1 MKLRKGYIL
10 VGISVLLLSYQP
22 ALNASLLEKL
32 PLTLIAFLRI
42 VVATLCLLCIKI
54 STKKEDKEIH
64 KPTLIKESLILG
76 FILSISTIFFCLGI
90 EENQMTKFMSE
101 GMLPI
106 FIIMMTSMLF
116 KEERNTM
123 FTLVGSVIVV
133 LAIVGVYLITSN
145 DFTIATN
152 YDYHLIYVTIG
163 ALIWAI
169 YLCYYR
175 KQEENLNTKDTFLI
189 IGIFLTLFYTIIL
202 LNNKD
207 LETIKNIDNT
217 SIFTILLLA
226 TIVDVG
232 FIFTFYKGVEIIG
245 CNRASIV
252 LMLSPALTTITLS
265 MILNKEV
272 LKIQWIG
279 CGLILLANITLV
291 SKDLIDEDERE
302 FYY

>member
-10 VGISVLLLSYQP
+10 VGISVLLLAYQP
-22 ALNASLLEKL
+22 ALNDSLLEKI
-32 PLTLIAFLRI
+32 PLTILAYLRI
-42 VVATLCLLCIKI
+42 VVATLCLMIIKI
-54 STKKEDKEIH
+54 TTKKEEKEIH

-76 FILSISTIFFCLGI
+76 FILSISTIFFCLGV
-90 EENQMTKFMSE
+90 EKNQMTEFMNN

-123 FTLVGSVIVV
+123 FNLVGSVVVV
-133 LAIVGVYLITSN
+133 LAIVGVYLIISN
-145 DFTIATN
+145 DFSISTS

-163 ALIWAI
+163 ALIWAA
-169 YLCYYR
+169 YLTYYR
-175 KQEENLNTKDTFLI
+175 KQEENLNIKDTFLI
-189 IGIFLTLFYTIIL
+189 IGIFLTIFYTIIL
-202 LNNKD
+202 LNTKE
-207 LETIKNIDNT
+207 LAIIKTIDNT

-226 TIVDVG
+226 LIVDVG
-232 FIFTFYKGVEIIG
+232 FVFTFYKGVEIIG
-245 CNRASIV
+245 CNKASIV
-252 LMLSPALTTITLS
+252 LMLSPALSTITLA

-279 CGLILLANITLV
+279 CGLILLANIVLV
-291 SKDLIDEDERE
+291 SKDLIDEEENE